1 MDLNEHRLDAYK
13 NAAKKYAETDRAS
26 DAAVRTAAAALTSG
40 GLLKV
45 TETKNKDG
53 SDSVYRRVAKFLL
66 LIGVDEAAKILPY
79 LSETQ
84 TEKIIPEIASIR
96 TVDDDEAAAILAEF
110 QALIQRSKEGGGIE
124 TAKNI
129 LSKAFG
135 SERASK
141 MIEKTVHPAEG
152 KPFEYLEDEEE
163 NRILLL
169 LKDELP
175 AVKALVLSNL
185 KPKKAAKIIDLME
198 ADDKKETVMRLAKMQ
213 SISPEVLRRVDR
225 TMREKVSAIATERS
239 NALDGRGALVQIL
252 KKMSPKAE
260 NDILQNLAE
269 GEPELEKELRK
280 QLFTLDDIVN
290 ADDRFIQEQLHK
302 MDDDKIAVL
311 IAGKPDG
318 FRKKI
323 LYNVSK
329 TRGDIILETEQLK
342 KPVTRADSDKVT
354 SAFMNVMRSAYE
366 EGKFM
371 IKGRNDEIYV

>member
-13 NAAKKYAETDRAS
+13 NAAKKHAETDRAS

-96 TVDDDEAAAILAEF
+96 TVGDDEAAAILAEF

-152 KPFEYLEDEEE
+152 KPFEYFEDEEE

-342 KPVTRADSDKVT
+342 KTVTRADSDKIT

>member
-1 MDLNEHRLDAYK
+1 MNLNEHRLDAYK

-26 DAAVRTAAAALTSG
+26 DTAVRTAAAALTSG

-66 LIGVDEAAKILPY
+66 LIGVDEAAKILPH
-79 LSETQ
+79 LSEAQ

-96 TVDDDEAAAILAEF
+96 TVEDDEAAAILAEF

-152 KPFEYLEDEEE
+152 KPFEYLEDEDES
-163 NRILLL
+163 RILLL

-198 ADDKKETVMRLAKMQ
+198 AEDKKETVMRLAKMQ

-225 TMREKVSAIATERS
+225 TMREKVSSLAAERS

-354 SAFMNVMRSAYE
+354 SAFISAMRSAYE